1 MHWTLKIKSGK
12 VIYTQRC
19 LDVRDCEIP
28 LRIGRGGAVISL
40 QTLCGFLMNVQC
52 SQLSSSTESGWEQGC
67 FWGALQRCIRSNGR
81 TVQSEIQTSH
91 KIYALSCREMWNA
104 ESFDDASSASEAST
118 HTVWGA
124 SVCLFSLLFFDST
137 IATTSDRICTSVAV
151 TLQQTLLIYKP
162 LG

>member
-1 MHWTLKIKSGK
+1 MWEMWNSAPYWGG
-12 VIYTQRC
+12 
-19 LDVRDCEIP
+19 
-28 LRIGRGGAVISL
+28 GRTVISL
-40 QTLCGFLMNVQC
+40 QTLCGFLMNVQR
-52 SQLSSSTESGWEQGC
+52 SELSSSTELGWEQGC
-67 FWGALQRCIRSNGR
+67 FWGALQHCIRSNGR
-81 TVQSEIQTSH
+81 TVQSEIQTSL

-118 HTVWGA
+118 PTVWGA
-124 SVCLFSLLFFDST
+124 SVSLFSLLFSVTT

>member
-1 MHWTLKIKSGK
+1 MRWTLKIKSVK
-12 VIYTQRC
+12 VIYTVLC
-19 LDVRDCEIP
+19 LDVRDCKI
-28 LRIGRGGAVISL
+28 LLHIGGRTFISL
-40 QTLCGFLMNVQC
+40 QTLCVFLMNVQR
-52 SQLSSSTESGWEQGC
+52 SERSSSTESGWEQGC
-67 FWGALQRCIRSNGR
+67 FWGVLQLCIRSNGR
-81 TVQSEIQTSH
+81 TIQSEIQTSH

-104 ESFDDASSASEAST
+104 ESFDDASEAST

-124 SVCLFSLLFFDST
+124 SVSLFSLLFSDTT

>member
-1 MHWTLKIKSGK
+1 MWEIVKFYSVSAWGEDSYFTSDTLWLSDECSALRAK
-12 VIYTQRC
+12 Q
-19 LDVRDCEIP
+19 LDRVR
-28 LRIGRGGAVISL
+28 LGARM
-40 QTLCGFLMNVQC
+40 FL
-52 SQLSSSTESGWEQGC
+52 
-67 FWGALQRCIRSNGR
+67 GALQCCIRSNGR

-91 KIYALSCREMWNA
+91 KIYALYCREMWNA

-124 SVCLFSLLFFDST
+124 SVSLFSLLFSVTT